1 MNYFKIN
8 YNKLE
13 NIPERKYF
21 KLIIVFTL
29 LICIILFTISKQKI
43 NEKFETYGIYTDN
56 SLTININNKLSD
68 KLKVSEYLVFNNTKT
83 KFEIVDYG
91 SYELINNEIYQ
102 EVTIT
107 MDKYFYQNEVGIVTF
122 YYDKKTILQ
131 YIIGLF
137 R

>member
-29 LICIILFTISKQKI
+29 LICIILFTISKQKM